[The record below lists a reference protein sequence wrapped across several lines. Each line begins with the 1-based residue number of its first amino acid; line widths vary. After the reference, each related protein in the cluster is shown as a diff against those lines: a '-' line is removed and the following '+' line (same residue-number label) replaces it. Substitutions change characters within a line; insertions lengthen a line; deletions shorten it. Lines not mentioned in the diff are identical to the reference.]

1 MSGDPSPVAPPAGEP
16 AADPPV
22 LTVLVVGE
30 GDVPEEAARELRAM
44 LTSGYRVVRMR
55 WPADP
60 AAGTE
65 GGAEGGAEGGLEDV
79 AGPGADLGP
88 VALLLVHAQEPA
100 PVITALAAGRPR
112 PPRVL
117 VLTDRAVH
125 TDLADVIDAD
135 LLDGVVAVPWTE
147 GRLAVQAVA
156 QIARWVQS
164 GARTSDGE
172 LSTPHDS
179 PLLQLLTVPMDEAV
193 EELVASVERV
203 LGPRPRLVLPAGTR
217 VTQEQTSVDGLLL
230 VLRGDVALG
239 VASPSGD
246 EIRLHHA
253 STGPLI
259 GLPAM
264 AERRKALV
272 TARATTEVEL
282 IHLTLEQLDQALA
295 GDPRVGAVMTAVSL
309 RSLARRLRRAE
320 ILQLEEI
327 RLNAILDDE
336 RAKLADALALLSEA
350 RLELVAQARSATIG
364 DMAAGI
370 AHELNS
376 PLAALTRSLEHAET
390 DIRALVAELP
400 DGEVIERIMTTAY
413 RRPTLSAKDERAR
426 RRELAQAGVPD
437 HRIRALVAAGID
449 SAAEA
454 RRIEEAGLDDALV
467 DAAAGLGSSMR
478 NARLAQDHISG
489 LVHGLRSAM
498 RPDGLDP
505 VPTDVADTLE
515 DALRLTA
522 HRMGGIEV
530 TRRYGEVE
538 PILAHPGQLT
548 QVWTNLLTNAA
559 DALAGQGA
567 VTLGVS
573 PRPRGGARVEV
584 ADTGPGIPEELRER
598 IFEPRFTT
606 KSGAVR
612 FGLGLGLGI
621 ARRIVTDHGG
631 TIAVRSRPGETVF
644 TIDLPAR
651 PPEETGE
658 TG

>member
-1 MSGDPSPVAPPAGEP
+1 MSADLPPVEPPHADATTTDPPA
-16 AADPPV
+16 
-22 LTVLVVGE
+22 LTVLIVGE

-44 LTSGYRVVRMR
+44 LTSEYRVVRMR
-55 WPADP
+55 GPAEAALMDP
-60 AAGTE
+60 D
-65 GGAEGGAEGGLEDV
+65 GGAEL
-79 AGPGADLGP
+79 GPDLGP
-88 VALLLVHAQEPA
+88 VALLLVYAHEPA
-100 PVITALAAGRPR
+100 PAITALAAGLPR

-117 VLTDRAVH
+117 VLTDQAVH
-125 TDLADVIDAD
+125 TDLADVVDAD

-156 QIARWVQS
+156 QIARWVEA
-164 GARTSDGE
+164 GARTPSGDVP
-172 LSTPHDS
+172 TPHDS
-179 PLLQLLTVPMDEAV
+179 PLLQLLTVPIGEAV
-193 EELVASVERV
+193 DELVTAVERV

-217 VTQEQTSVDGLLL
+217 VTQEQTSVDGLLI

-239 VASPSGD
+239 VASSSG

-272 TARATTEVEL
+272 TARATSEVEL

-376 PLAALTRSLEHAET
+376 PLAALTRSIEHAET
-390 DIRALVAELP
+390 DIRALLATLP
-400 DGEVIERIMTTAY
+400 DAEVIEQVMTTAY
-413 RRPTLSAKDERAR
+413 RRPTLSAKEERAR
-426 RRELAQAGVPD
+426 RRELARAGVPD

-449 SAAEA
+449 GAAEA
-454 RRIEEAGLDDALV
+454 RRIEEAGLDDVLI
-467 DAAAGLGSSMR
+467 DAAAGLGSSLR
-478 NARLAQDHISG
+478 NARLAQDHISA
-489 LVHGLRSAM
+489 LVRGLRSAM
-498 RPDGLDP
+498 RPDALEP
-505 VPTDVADTLE
+505 VPTDVADTIE

-522 HRMGGIEV
+522 HRTGGIEV

-567 VTLGVS
+567 VTVTVS
-573 PRPRGGARVEV
+573 PRPRGGVRVEV
-584 ADTGPGIPEELRER
+584 ADTGPGIPESVRER

-606 KSGAVR
+606 KAGAVR

-631 TIAVRSRPGETVF
+631 TITVRSRPGETVF

-651 PPEETGE
+651 QPEETG
-658 TG
+658 GAR